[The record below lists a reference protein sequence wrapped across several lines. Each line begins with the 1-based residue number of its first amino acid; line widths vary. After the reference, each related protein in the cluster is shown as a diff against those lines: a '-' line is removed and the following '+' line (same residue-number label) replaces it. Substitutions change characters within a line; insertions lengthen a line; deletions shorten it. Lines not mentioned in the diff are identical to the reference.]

1 MMISYAPQTTRIL
14 RPNASSSSSSSSHRK
29 SSVYLSA
36 RHSSS
41 FFASCSFAAKS
52 SPSGKSSSKCS
63 LKVHA
68 FQLGSVDQDELN
80 APKIDISLTR
90 VKKGVKIGE
99 GAFGSVFLG
108 ELKDETNKGGKTTTT
123 RVVLKSMNKKMGR
136 DVDSFYQ
143 DELNVLNRLKNNDGA
158 APFIGVAGANVYLVF
173 GYQGSTTLETCLRKG
188 ENGCFEEVKR
198 AMGEP
203 KATDAEILKLGA
215 KTLLE
220 SVGKVNAASIIHRDV
235 KPANILIAEESYGK
249 SSAKR
254 FVMIDAG
261 AACDLKIGKKRIL
274 ESGAIF
280 DPTYGAPEQFETT
293 GSGYGFGGM
302 TKNLLGVNFGAKIS
316 STGEVPT
323 EKFDSY
329 SCGMTLLR
337 FAVPQLYSET
347 SMSSM
352 RTSLIQ
358 TYGNDLRKWREDGAP
373 VKGALFTKTSCDF
386 AVLDEANMWDVVCDL
401 CENDPR
407 KRINVKQAAKRI
419 K

>member
-1 MMISYAPQTTRIL
+1 MFTQSPRLSTRLGGPRRIERPQNRHIL
-14 RPNASSSSSSSSHRK
+14 NT
-29 SSVYLSA
+29 
-36 RHSSS
+36 
-41 FFASCSFAAKS
+41 
-52 SPSGKSSSKCS
+52 G
-63 LKVHA
+63 
-68 FQLGSVDQDELN
+68 
-80 APKIDISLTR
+80 
-90 VKKGVKIGE
+90 KKGVKIGE

-108 ELKDETNKGGKTTTT
+108 ELKDETKKGGKTTTT

-373 VKGALFTKTSCDF
+373 VKGALFTQTSCDF